1 MGRITE
7 FLVFINASDKDLE
20 YRPIRTPKWDYAY
33 IDIKSPELKR
43 LRREYRKLRKCK

>member
-20 YRPIRTPKWDYAY
+20 YRPIHTPKWDYAY

-43 LRREYRKLRKCK
+43 LRREYRKLKKCK